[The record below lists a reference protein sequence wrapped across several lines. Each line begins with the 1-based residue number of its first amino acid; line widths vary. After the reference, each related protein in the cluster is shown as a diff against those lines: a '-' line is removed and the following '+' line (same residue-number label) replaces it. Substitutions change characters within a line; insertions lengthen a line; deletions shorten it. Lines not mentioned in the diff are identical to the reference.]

1 MVIILPKKSG
11 VHIGFAKKILPYC
24 NICHH
29 LLQCGCN
36 KESCSSIEN
45 GGGGRMEQEISEH
58 KGQAP
63 KVKSLAKALN
73 VLSCFTTQHP
83 VWGIS
88 DLAERIGVTKS
99 NIHNIV
105 STFCDMGY
113 LERTPDGR
121 YTLGLKMLEFAFIIN
136 QNLGYPNAVYDIMV
150 ETAGQ
155 TDEIVYFGLPYGES
169 VLYLYVAHPTN
180 RIGVLPY
187 RDILG
192 ETAPM
197 YCTSLGKAMLSA
209 MPEEEWE
216 AHLPEQRVQYQ
227 PNTITDLDAI
237 FEELH
242 RTKRLGYAI
251 DNCEHDVSVRC
262 VGVPVY
268 SARGDLVAGL
278 STSGP
283 AATMTDEKLMECAN
297 ILRNAAARMRDRIYR

>member
-1 MVIILPKKSG
+1 
-11 VHIGFAKKILPYC
+11 
-24 NICHH
+24 
-29 LLQCGCN
+29 
-36 KESCSSIEN
+36 
-45 GGGGRMEQEISEH
+45 MEQEISEH

-216 AHLPEQRVQYQ
+216 A
-227 PNTITDLDAI
+227 
-237 FEELH
+237 
-242 RTKRLGYAI
+242 
-251 DNCEHDVSVRC
+251 
-262 VGVPVY
+262 
-268 SARGDLVAGL
+268 
-278 STSGP
+278 
-283 AATMTDEKLMECAN
+283 
-297 ILRNAAARMRDRIYR
+297 